1 MQPELVAEIGV
12 KSSQTVLCLRRHV
25 CITAGEWSAMRLQR
39 EGDPHRAIV
48 SHVCLASSLE

>member
-12 KSSQTVLCLRRHV
+12 KSTQTVLCLRS
-25 CITAGEWSAMRLQR
+25 TAGEQSVIRLQR

-48 SHVCLASSLE
+48 SQVCLASSFE